1 MRKVIR
7 ITDRSSKAFNAYL
20 KDIKHTEPLSTKE
33 ELELARLSQM
43 GDISARNKLI
53 EANQRYV
60 VTCVNEFQNKT
71 VPMDELVAAGR
82 LGLVIA
88 ATRFD
93 PAFEGRFTT
102 YACHYIR
109 DYIRQAIVDY
119 NATVRVPADTLKAA
133 RKAAP
138 SVNDELD
145 YEKLLNWKQ
154 MPVYDNIRLS
164 LDSIADED
172 DPDSRP
178 LIETI
183 AAGADADA
191 LDYTVREADS
201 DLRAFLS
208 DYYSESE
215 VNTLMDCAYKRAAG
229 YTLSE
234 LAYEYHMPLKR
245 MANYIARLEEKAM
258 LLMLRK
264 KYLCE
269 VA

>member
-1 MRKVIR
+1 MSKVIR

-20 KDIKHTEPLSTKE
+20 KDIKHTEPLSTEE

-88 ATRFD
+88 ATRYN
-93 PAFEGRFTT
+93 PSFEGRFTT
-102 YACHYIR
+102 YAVHYIKEH
-109 DYIRQAIVDY
+109 IRQTIADY
-119 NATVRVPADTLKAA
+119 NATIRVPVETLKAA
-133 RKAAP
+133 RVAAP

-154 MPVYDNIRLS
+154 KSVYDNIRLS
-164 LDSIADED
+164 LDSIPDED
-172 DPDSRP
+172 DLDSRP

-191 LDYTVREADS
+191 LNYAVREANS
-201 DLRAFLS
+201 DLRAFLT
-208 DYYSESE
+208 DYYSKQE
-215 VNTLMDCAYKRAAG
+215 VDLLMNYAHKYANG
-229 YTLSE
+229 FTLSD
-234 LAYEYHMPLKR
+234 LAFEYRLPLRLMKS
-245 MANYIARLEEKAM
+245 YITQLLEKARLLK
-258 LLMLRK
+258 LRQ
-264 KYLCE
+264 KYLDP
-269 VA
+269 AA

>member
-1 MRKVIR
+1 
-7 ITDRSSKAFNAYL
+7 
-20 KDIKHTEPLSTKE
+20 
-33 ELELARLSQM
+33 M
-43 GDISARNKLI
+43 GDISARNQLI

-60 VTCVNEFQNKT
+60 VTCVNDFQNKT
-71 VPMDELVAAGR
+71 VPMDELIAAGR

-145 YEKLLNWKQ
+145 FDKLLNWQ
-154 MPVYDNIRLS
+154 QRPVYDNIRLS
-164 LDSIADED
+164 LDSIPDED
-172 DPDSRP
+172 DLDSRP

-191 LDYTVREADS
+191 LNYAVREANS
-201 DLRAFLS
+201 DLRAFLA
-208 DYYSESE
+208 DYYSKMD
-215 VNTLMDCAYKRAAG
+215 VDLLMNYAHKYANG
-229 YTLSE
+229 FTLSD
-234 LAYEYHMPLKR
+234 LAFEYRLPLRQMKS
-245 MANYIARLEEKAM
+245 YITQLLEKARLLK
-258 LLMLRK
+258 LRQ
-264 KYLCE
+264 KYLDP
-269 VA
+269 AA

>member
-1 MRKVIR
+1 MSKVIH

-20 KDIKHTEPLSTKE
+20 KDIRHAEPLSTEE
-33 ELELARLSQM
+33 ELVLARFSQM

-145 YEKLLNWKQ
+145 FEKPLNWQ
-154 MPVYDNIRLS
+154 QRPVYDNIRLS
-164 LDSIADED
+164 LDSIPDED
-172 DPDSRP
+172 DLDSRP

-191 LDYTVREADS
+191 LNYAVCEVNS
-201 DLRAFLS
+201 DLRAFLA
-208 DYYSESE
+208 DYYSKQE
-215 VNTLMDCAYKRAAG
+215 VDMLMNCAYKRAAG

-234 LAYEYHMPLKR
+234 LAYEYRLPLR
-245 MANYIARLEEKAM
+245 QMTNYIARLEEKAK

>member
-1 MRKVIR
+1 M
-7 ITDRSSKAFNAYL
+7 
-20 KDIKHTEPLSTKE
+20 P
-33 ELELARLSQM
+33 
-43 GDISARNKLI
+43 
-53 EANQRYV
+53 
-60 VTCVNEFQNKT
+60 VTTFV
-71 VPMDELVAAGR
+71 
-82 LGLVIA
+82 
-88 ATRFD
+88 
-93 PAFEGRFTT
+93 TT
-102 YACHYIR
+102 F
-109 DYIRQAIVDY
+109 
-119 NATVRVPADTLKAA
+119 
-133 RKAAP
+133 P

-245 MANYIARLEEKAM
+245 MANYIARLEEKAK

>member
-1 MRKVIR
+1 MSKEIR

-20 KDIKHTEPLSTKE
+20 KDIKHTEPLSTEE

-60 VTCVNEFQNKT
+60 VTCVNDFQNKT
-71 VPMDELVAAGR
+71 VPMDELIAAGR

-145 YEKLLNWKQ
+145 FEKLLNWQ
-154 MPVYDNIRLS
+154 QRPVYDNIRLS
-164 LDSIADED
+164 LDSIPDED
-172 DPDSRP
+172 DLDSRP

-191 LDYTVREADS
+191 LNYAVREVNS
-201 DLRAFLS
+201 DLRAFLA
-208 DYYSESE
+208 DYYSKQE
-215 VNTLMDCAYKRAAG
+215 VDMLMNCAYKRAAG

-234 LAYEYHMPLKR
+234 LAYEYRLPLKQ
-245 MANYIARLEEKAM
+245 MTNYISRLEEKAK

>member
-1 MRKVIR
+1 MSKVIH

-20 KDIKHTEPLSTKE
+20 KDIRHAEPLSTEKE
-33 ELELARLSQM
+33 LVLARFSQM

-119 NATVRVPADTLKAA
+119 NATVRIPIDIFKAA
-133 RKAAP
+133 RRTAP

-229 YTLSE
+229 YTLPE
-234 LAYEYHMPLKR
+234 LAYEYHMPLR
-245 MANYIARLEEKAM
+245 QMTNYIARLEEKAK

>member
-1 MRKVIR
+1 MNKEIR
-7 ITDRSSKAFNAYL
+7 ITDRSSEAFNAYL
-20 KDIKHTEPLSTKE
+20 KDIKHTQPLSTE
-33 ELELARLSQM
+33 EEHELARLSQM
-43 GDISARNKLI
+43 GDINARNKLI
-53 EANQRYV
+53 EANLRYV
-60 VTCVNEFQNKT
+60 ITCVNDFHNKT

-88 ATRFD
+88 ATRYN
-93 PAFEGRFTT
+93 PSFEGRFTT
-102 YACHYIR
+102 YAVHYIKEH
-109 DYIRQAIVDY
+109 IRQAIADY
-119 NATVRVPADTLKAA
+119 NATIRVPVETLKAA
-133 RKAAP
+133 RVAAP

-154 MPVYDNIRLS
+154 KSVYDNIRLS
-164 LDSIADED
+164 LDSIPDED
-172 DPDSRP
+172 DLDSRP

-191 LDYTVREADS
+191 LNYAVREVNS
-201 DLRAFLS
+201 DLRAFLA
-208 DYYSESE
+208 DYYSKQE
-215 VNTLMDCAYKRAAG
+215 VDMLMNCAYKRAAG

-234 LAYEYHMPLKR
+234 LAYEYRLPLR
-245 MANYIARLEEKAM
+245 QMTNYIARLEEKAK